1 MKECPEWPDYERRHI
16 ERRCQH
22 RYVFLDRRTGFDR
35 RRRPRAAMSRL
46 AYDTLLALRDNPVA
60 LRVLLVV
67 VNALNLIDFGL
78 TLNALSLGASEANP
92 LMATLLDVSPVWAG
106 IFKAVAVVV
115 ATAIVW
121 GCRRYRKA
129 LVAAVFMVL
138 VFSGVFVY
146 HIVGLTFYC

>member
-1 MKECPEWPDYERRHI
+1 
-16 ERRCQH
+16 
-22 RYVFLDRRTGFDR
+22 
-35 RRRPRAAMSRL
+35 MSRL